1 MPSPAAHV
9 VVALAPTRPSKL
21 VSLDTQDQ
29 LEGVVEWLSSDDES
43 SDVSSGNESAGK
55 GPKKVI
61 IKTEKK
67 KQKEEKRRQLQ
78 QALLMKY
85 GSMGNV
91 NRLKLTLEKTRDVNT
106 EGISALTFAARNGH
120 FDCVSLLVGKG
131 AEINKTDN
139 EGVNALLMA
148 ATGGHADI
156 LKFLLSHKETD
167 IHARDPVVRAS
178 SLAPARTTRAT
189 DSHAYCLCGC
199 LGQRGASFGLCQRI
213 SRMRGALVGERLPG
227 PPDKRP
233 AADAAH
239 ARRCWRTR

>member
-1 MPSPAAHV
+1 M
-9 VVALAPTRPSKL
+9 
-21 VSLDTQDQ
+21 
-29 LEGVVEWLSSDDES
+29 EWLSSDDES
-43 SDVSSGNESAGK
+43 SDVSSGSDSAASK
-55 GPKKVI
+55 APKRVV

-91 NRLKLTLEKTRDVNT
+91 NRLKLTLEKTRDVNA

-167 IHARDPVVRAS
+167 IHARDPVVCHQTPNAN
-178 SLAPARTTRAT
+178 ANPKQ
-189 DSHAYCLCGC
+189 C
-199 LGQRGASFGLCQRI
+199 
-213 SRMRGALVGERLPG
+213 
-227 PPDKRP
+227 
-233 AADAAH
+233 
-239 ARRCWRTR
+239 